1 MPLATGPQT
10 VLVFKHIQFLGNWTR
25 WSGVSLIGYTA
36 NRSAQ
41 LLVVA
46 EDETGAK
53 TTYWFKVT
61 NQDVWVIEDVAHI
74 PAICLRSVPG
84 DHTKCRG
91 AD

>member
-10 VLVFKHIQFLGNWTR
+10 VLVFKHIQFLGSWTR
-25 WSGVSLIGYTA
+25 WSGVNLIGYTP

-46 EDETGAK
+46 EDATGAK

-61 NQDVWVIEDVAHI
+61 NEDVWVIEDVVHI
-74 PAICLRSVPG
+74 PAICFRSAPG
-84 DHTKCRG
+84 DRTKCRG
-91 AD
+91 SD